1 MAALVGLRLGKAD
14 VWPGYIVQ
22 MCRIR
27 LYTWSNKIVHKRRWG
42 FNPYFFYTIFINLS
56 IFVLLISHIS
66 NFSCCR
72 ITVSI
77 VCLRILSTCILCWLS
92 TWFARWPKLGIRK
105 IPLRRSVR
113 VDGKTRSARVC
124 VCVCV
129 RVLISCLRNADVGIF
144 CVTRLG
150 M

>member
-1 MAALVGLRLGKAD
+1 MCGQDILYRCVAYACTLGPTKS
-14 VWPGYIVQ
+14 YIKVDEAS
-22 MCRIR
+22 IHI
-27 LYTWSNKIVHKRRWG
+27 Y
-42 FNPYFFYTIFINLS
+42 FYTIYIILS

-66 NFSCCR
+66 NFLCCS

-77 VCLRILSTCILCWLS
+77 LCLRILSTCILCWLILEYLVRALAEIGDTKDPAS
-92 TWFARWPKLGIRK
+92 ALRPRRWQD
-105 IPLRRSVR
+105 SVR
-113 VDGKTRSARVC
+113 AC